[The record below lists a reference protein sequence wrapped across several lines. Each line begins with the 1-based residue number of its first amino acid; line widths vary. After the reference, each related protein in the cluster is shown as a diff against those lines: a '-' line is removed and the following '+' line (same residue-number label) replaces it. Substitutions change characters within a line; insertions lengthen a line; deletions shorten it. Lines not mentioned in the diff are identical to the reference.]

1 MSPAIPRHGRHS
13 RFSSF
18 NHKFHTLVKLISS
31 LLRGGFATAILS
43 SSAALFAATSVLT
56 FDGLGLTNYGVIPGS
71 YGDNLANTPNVTVDY
86 RTFAPGVYTTF
97 SNDLL
102 FWDTGYG
109 SLTNVAIASG
119 AGGGSE
125 ISLVASAGFVVDLT
139 SLNVASFGGV
149 DRGDQLLRVLDGAG
163 NVLADYSP
171 VTVLGTGFNNILT
184 PGVSASTLRIQF
196 GNTWNVA
203 IDNIAFGQRAVT
215 QPPTPAGVPDQ
226 GDTVLLLGAALVAIA
241 GLRRTFVA

>member
-1 MSPAIPRHGRHS
+1 M
-13 RFSSF
+13 
-18 NHKFHTLVKLISS
+18 KLISS
-31 LLRGGFATAILS
+31 LLRGGFAIALLS
-43 SSAALFAATSVLT
+43 SSAAVFAATSVLT
-56 FDGLGLTNYGVIPGS
+56 FDGLGLANYGVIPGS

-97 SNDLL
+97 SNDLM

-125 ISLVASAGFVVDLT
+125 ISLVASAGFVVDLA
-139 SLNVASFGGV
+139 SLNVASFGNV
-149 DRGDQLLRVLDGAG
+149 NQTDQLLRVLDGAG

-171 VTVLGTGFNNILT
+171 VTVLGAGFNNILT

-203 IDNIAFGQRAVT
+203 IDNITFGQRAVT
-215 QPPTPAGVPDQ
+215 QPPTPTGVPDQ
-226 GDTVLLLGAALVAIA
+226 GNTVLLLGAALVAIA
-241 GLRRTFVA
+241 GLRRTFAG